1 MQAEVLFVGKQPE
14 LTGAS
19 GEPFHRRTLDQRTL
33 DQRTLDQWR
42 MKKMATSPAKD
53 VNVMSNNALVRP
65 SELEERIPLSSTAEA
80 TVLEGR
86 RQLEAVLNGEDERF
100 AVIVGPC
107 SIHDQSAALDYAERL
122 KPLADRLSD
131 RIMVVMRVYFEKP
144 RTTVGWKG
152 LIYDP
157 NLNDTYQ
164 IEDGLHR
171 ARQLL
176 MDLSE
181 AGLYS
186 ATEFL
191 DPIVPQYVA
200 DLVTWAA
207 IGARTTESQIHRQ
220 MASGLSMPVGFK
232 NGTDGDPQT
241 AVDALVAART
251 PQAFLGIDHDG
262 QASIVET
269 RGNEFCHLVMRG
281 GRSGTNFDA
290 RSISAAAEALR
301 KADAPTPIVVD
312 CSHGNSNKDHTR
324 QHIAF
329 RDVLAQRLEGN
340 PDLIGVMLES
350 NINAGAQKLGP
361 KPDEL
366 EYGVSITDSCIGWEE
381 TVELLDWAYD
391 RLG

>member
-1 MQAEVLFVGKQPE
+1 
-14 LTGAS
+14 
-19 GEPFHRRTLDQRTL
+19 
-33 DQRTLDQWR
+33 
-42 MKKMATSPAKD
+42 MAISPAKD
-53 VNVMSNNALVRP
+53 VNVMSNTALVRP
-65 SELEERIPLSSTAEA
+65 SDLEARIPLSAKAEE

-86 RQLEAVLNGEDERF
+86 WQLEAVLNGEDERF

-107 SIHDQSAALDYAERL
+107 SIHDQQAAVEYAERL
-122 KPLADRLSD
+122 KPLADKLSD
-131 RIMVVMRVYFEKP
+131 RILIVMRVYFEKP

-171 ARQLL
+171 ARRLL
-176 MDLSE
+176 ME
-181 AGLYS
+181 IAETGLYS

-191 DPIVPQYVA
+191 DPIVPQYVS

-207 IGARTTESQIHRQ
+207 IGARTTESQTHRQ

-241 AVDALVAART
+241 AVDALVAAGT

-269 RGNEFCHLVMRG
+269 RGNRNCHLVMRG

-290 RSISAAAEALR
+290 RSIAAAADALR
-301 KADAPTPIVVD
+301 KANAPSPIVVD

-329 RDVLAQRLEGN
+329 RDVLTQRIAGN
-340 PDLIGVMLES
+340 RDLMGVMLES
-350 NINAGAQKLGP
+350 NINAGAQKLGADP
-361 KPDEL
+361 AEL
-366 EYGVSITDSCIGWEE
+366 EYGVSITDSCIGWDE
-381 TVELLDWAYD
+381 TVDLLGWAYD
-391 RLG
+391 VVGAEMPVPAD

>member
-1 MQAEVLFVGKQPE
+1 
-14 LTGAS
+14 
-19 GEPFHRRTLDQRTL
+19 
-33 DQRTLDQWR
+33 
-42 MKKMATSPAKD
+42 MATLQAKD
-53 VNVMSNNALVRP
+53 VNVVSNNALIRP
-65 SELEERIPLSSTAEA
+65 SELEASIPLSSTAES

-86 RQLEAVLNGEDERF
+86 RQLEAVLNQEDDRF
-100 AVIVGPC
+100 VVMVGPC
-107 SIHDQSAALDYAERL
+107 SIHDHSAALDYAKRL
-122 KPLADRLSD
+122 KPLAEQVSE
-131 RIMVVMRVYFEKP
+131 RIMIVMRVYFEKP

-157 NLNDTYQ
+157 NLNDTYE

-171 ARQLL
+171 ARHLL
-176 MDLSE
+176 MEISE

-191 DPIVPQYVA
+191 DPIVPQYVS

-207 IGARTTESQIHRQ
+207 IGARTTESQTHRQ

-269 RGNEFCHLVMRG
+269 KGNQNCHLVMRG

-290 RSISAAAEALR
+290 RSIAVAADALR
-301 KADAPTPIVVD
+301 KADAPSNIVVD

-329 RDVLAQRLEGN
+329 EDVLSQRINGN
-340 PDLIGVMLES
+340 ANLVGVMVES
-350 NINAGAQKLGP
+350 NINPGAQKLGSDP
-361 KPDEL
+361 STL
-366 EYGVSITDSCIGWEE
+366 EYGVSITDACIGWEE
-381 TVELLDWAYD
+381 TVNLLEWAYEE
-391 RLG
+391 LG

>member
-1 MQAEVLFVGKQPE
+1 
-14 LTGAS
+14 
-19 GEPFHRRTLDQRTL
+19 
-33 DQRTLDQWR
+33 
-42 MKKMATSPAKD
+42 MAISPAKD
-53 VNVMSNNALVRP
+53 VNVVSNNALIRP
-65 SELEERIPLSSTAEA
+65 SELEARIPLSSAAES

-86 RQLEAVLNGEDERF
+86 RQLEAVLNGEDDRF

-107 SIHDQSAALDYAERL
+107 SIHDRSVAIDYAARL

-131 RIMVVMRVYFEKP
+131 RILIVMRVYFEKP

-157 NLNDTYQ
+157 NLNDSYQ

-176 MDLSE
+176 MEISE
-181 AGLYS
+181 AGLPS

-191 DPIVPQYVA
+191 DPIVPQYVS

-241 AVDALVAART
+241 AIDALVAART

-269 RGNEFCHLVMRG
+269 AGNDNCHLVMRG
-281 GRSGTNFDA
+281 GRSGTNYDA
-290 RSISAAAEALR
+290 RSISVAQDALR
-301 KADAPTPIVVD
+301 KADAPLNVVVD

-324 QHIAF
+324 QHIVLE
-329 RDVLAQRLEGN
+329 DVVAQRIGGN
-340 PDLIGVMLES
+340 EKLIGVMLES
-350 NINAGAQKLGP
+350 NIHPGAQKLGADP
-361 KPDEL
+361 SEL
-366 EYGVSITDSCIGWEE
+366 EYGISITDSCIGWDE
-381 TVELLDWAYD
+381 TVDLLERAYD
-391 RLG
+391 KLGR

>member
-1 MQAEVLFVGKQPE
+1 
-14 LTGAS
+14 
-19 GEPFHRRTLDQRTL
+19 
-33 DQRTLDQWR
+33 
-42 MKKMATSPAKD
+42 MATLQAKD
-53 VNVMSNNALVRP
+53 VNVVSNNALIRP
-65 SELEERIPLSSTAEA
+65 SELEASIPLSPAAES

-86 RQLEAVLNGEDERF
+86 RELEAVLNHEDDRF
-100 AVIVGPC
+100 VVMVGPC
-107 SIHDQSAALDYAERL
+107 SIHDHSAALDYAKRL
-122 KPLADRLSD
+122 QPLAEQVSD

-157 NLNDTYQ
+157 NLNDTYA

-171 ARQLL
+171 ARRLL
-176 MDLSE
+176 MELSE

-191 DPIVPQYVA
+191 DPIVPQYVS

-207 IGARTTESQIHRQ
+207 IGARTTESQTHRQ

-269 RGNEFCHLVMRG
+269 KGNRNCHLVMRG

-290 RSISAAAEALR
+290 RSIAIASDALR
-301 KADAPTPIVVD
+301 KAEAPSNIVVD

-329 RDVLAQRLEGN
+329 EDVLAQRVGGN
-340 PDLIGVMLES
+340 ANLVGVMLES
-350 NINAGAQKLGP
+350 NINAGAQKLGSDP
-361 KPDEL
+361 STL
-366 EYGVSITDSCIGWEE
+366 EYGVSITDSCIGWDE
-381 TVELLDWAYD
+381 TVNLLEWAYD
-391 RLG
+391 ELG

>member
-1 MQAEVLFVGKQPE
+1 
-14 LTGAS
+14 
-19 GEPFHRRTLDQRTL
+19 
-33 DQRTLDQWR
+33 
-42 MKKMATSPAKD
+42 MATLQAKD
-53 VNVMSNNALVRP
+53 VNVVSNNALIRP
-65 SELEERIPLSSTAEA
+65 SELEASIPLSSAAES

-86 RQLEAVLNGEDERF
+86 RQLEAVLNHEDDRF
-100 AVIVGPC
+100 VVMVGPC
-107 SIHDQSAALDYAERL
+107 SIHDHSAALDYAKRL
-122 KPLADRLSD
+122 KPLAEQVSE

-157 NLNDTYQ
+157 NLNDTYE

-171 ARQLL
+171 ARRLL
-176 MDLSE
+176 MELSE

-191 DPIVPQYVA
+191 DPIAPQYFA

-207 IGARTTESQIHRQ
+207 IGARTTESQTHRQ

-269 RGNEFCHLVMRG
+269 KGNRNCHLVMRG

-290 RSISAAAEALR
+290 RSIAVAAEALR
-301 KADAPTPIVVD
+301 KADAPSNIVVD

-324 QHIAF
+324 QRIAF
-329 RDVLAQRLEGN
+329 EDVLAQRVGGN
-340 PDLIGVMLES
+340 PDLVGVMLES
-350 NINAGAQKLGP
+350 NINPGAQKLGSDP
-361 KPDEL
+361 STL
-366 EYGVSITDSCIGWEE
+366 EYGVSITDACIGWDE
-381 TVELLDWAYD
+381 TVNLLEWAYD
-391 RLG
+391 ELG

>member
-1 MQAEVLFVGKQPE
+1 
-14 LTGAS
+14 
-19 GEPFHRRTLDQRTL
+19 
-33 DQRTLDQWR
+33 
-42 MKKMATSPAKD
+42 MAISPAKD
-53 VNVMSNNALVRP
+53 VNVMSNNALIKP
-65 SELEERIPLSSTAEA
+65 SDLEARIPLTSKAEEV
-80 TVLEGR
+80 VLDTR
-86 RQLEAVLNGEDERF
+86 RQLENVLNGEDERF

-107 SIHDQSAALDYAERL
+107 SIHDRSVAIDYAERL
-122 KPLADRLSD
+122 KPLADKLAD
-131 RIMVVMRVYFEKP
+131 RIMIVMRVYFEKP

-157 NLNDTYQ
+157 NLNDSYQ
-164 IEDGLHR
+164 IEDGLHS
-171 ARQLL
+171 ARQILL
-176 MDLSE
+176 EIAETGLS
-181 AGLYS
+181 S

-251 PQAFLGIDHDG
+251 PQAFLGIGHDG

-269 RGNEFCHLVMRG
+269 RGNPNCHLVLRG
-281 GRSGTNFDA
+281 GRSGTNYDS
-290 RSISAAAEALR
+290 RSIAAASDALR
-301 KADAPTPIVVD
+301 KSGAPAPILVD

-329 RDVLAQRLEGN
+329 RDVMQQRLAGN
-340 PDLIGVMLES
+340 SDLIGVMLES
-350 NINAGAQKLGP
+350 NINAGAQKLGADP
-361 KPDEL
+361 SDL
-366 EYGVSITDSCIGWEE
+366 EYGISITDSCIGWDE
-381 TVELLDWAYD
+381 TVDLLEWAYET
-391 RLG
+391 LGSEVAVPAD

>member
-1 MQAEVLFVGKQPE
+1 MV
-14 LTGAS
+14 S
-19 GEPFHRRTLDQRTL
+19 
-33 DQRTLDQWR
+33 
-42 MKKMATSPAKD
+42 SPAKD
-53 VNVMSNNALVRP
+53 VNVMSNNALIRP
-65 SELEERIPLSSTAEA
+65 SELEARIPLTAKAEA
-80 TVLEGR
+80 SVLAGR
-86 RQLEAVLNGEDERF
+86 QQLEAVLNGEDERF

-107 SIHDQSAALDYAERL
+107 SIHDNRGALDYAARL
-122 KPLADRLSD
+122 KPLAEQLSERLL
-131 RIMVVMRVYFEKP
+131 VVMRVYFEKP

-176 MDLSE
+176 LE
-181 AGLYS
+181 VAETGLHS

-191 DPIVPQYVA
+191 DPIVPQYLS

-207 IGARTTESQIHRQ
+207 IGARTTESQTHRQ

-241 AVDALVAART
+241 AVDALVAAST
-251 PQAFLGIDHDG
+251 PQAFLGIDHQG

-269 RGNEFCHLVMRG
+269 RGNNNCHLVMRG
-281 GRSGTNFDA
+281 GRSGTNFDS
-290 RSISAAAEALR
+290 RSIATAQEALR
-301 KADAPTPIVVD
+301 KSNVPPRIVVD

-329 RDVLAQRLEGN
+329 EDVISQRLAGN
-340 PDLIGVMLES
+340 SDLLGVMLES
-350 NINAGAQKLGP
+350 NINPGAQKLAEDP
-361 KPDEL
+361 SSL
-366 EYGVSITDSCIGWEE
+366 EYGVSITDSCIGWDE
-381 TVELLDWAYD
+381 TVKLLEWAYEE
-391 RLG
+391 LG

>member
-1 MQAEVLFVGKQPE
+1 MI
-14 LTGAS
+14 
-19 GEPFHRRTLDQRTL
+19 
-33 DQRTLDQWR
+33 
-42 MKKMATSPAKD
+42 MAASPAKD
-53 VNVMSNNALVRP
+53 VNVMSNNALIRP
-65 SELEERIPLSSTAEA
+65 SELEARIPLSPAAEA
-80 TVLEGR
+80 TVLDGR
-86 RQLEAVLNGEDERF
+86 RQLEAILNGADHRF

-107 SIHDQSAALDYAERL
+107 SIHDQPAALDYAARL
-122 KPLADRLSD
+122 KPLTQQLSD
-131 RIMVVMRVYFEKP
+131 RMLVVMRVYFEKP

-171 ARQLL
+171 ARRLL
-176 MDLSE
+176 MAIAE
-181 AGLYS
+181 TGLYS

-191 DPIVPQYVA
+191 DPIVPQYVS

-207 IGARTTESQIHRQ
+207 IGARTTESQTHRQ

-251 PQAFLGIDHDG
+251 PQAFLGIDHEG

-269 RGNEFCHLVMRG
+269 RGNPHCHLVMRG
-281 GRSGTNFDA
+281 GRSGTNYDV
-290 RSISAAAEALR
+290 RSIAQAQAALR
-301 KADAPTPIVVD
+301 KAEAPASIVVD

-329 RDVLAQRLEGN
+329 EDVVSQRTAGGN
-340 PDLIGVMLES
+340 DNLIGVMLES
-350 NINAGAQKLGP
+350 NINPGAQKLGP
-361 KPDEL
+361 QPETL
-366 EYGVSITDSCIGWEE
+366 AYGVSITDSCIGWDE
-381 TVELLDWAYD
+381 TVRLLEWAYEE
-391 RLG
+391 LA

>member
-1 MQAEVLFVGKQPE
+1 
-14 LTGAS
+14 
-19 GEPFHRRTLDQRTL
+19 
-33 DQRTLDQWR
+33 
-42 MKKMATSPAKD
+42 MAISPTKD
-53 VNVMSNNALVRP
+53 VNVMSNNALIKP
-65 SELEERIPLSSTAEA
+65 SELEARIPLTATAEKV
-80 TVLEGR
+80 VLDSR

-107 SIHDQSAALDYAERL
+107 SIHDQSGALDYAARL

-131 RIMVVMRVYFEKP
+131 RIMIVMRVYFEKP

-157 NLNDTYQ
+157 NLDDTYQ

-171 ARQLL
+171 ARKLL
-176 MDLSE
+176 MEIAETGLS
-181 AGLYS
+181 S

-191 DPIVPQYVA
+191 DPIVPQYVS

-241 AVDALVAART
+241 AVDSLVAAST

-269 RGNEFCHLVMRG
+269 RGNRHCHLVMRG

-290 RSISAAAEALR
+290 RSIGAAAEALR
-301 KADAPTPIVVD
+301 KAAAPAPIVVD

-329 RDVLAQRLEGN
+329 RDVLQQRLAGN
-340 PDLIGVMLES
+340 SDLIGVMLES
-350 NINAGAQKLGP
+350 NINAGAQKLGADP
-361 KPDEL
+361 SDL
-366 EYGVSITDSCIGWEE
+366 EYGISITDSCIGWDE
-381 TVELLDWAYD
+381 TVDLLEWAYEAIGSD
-391 RLG
+391 VAVPAD

>member
-1 MQAEVLFVGKQPE
+1 ME
-14 LTGAS
+14 
-19 GEPFHRRTLDQRTL
+19 
-33 DQRTLDQWR
+33 
-42 MKKMATSPAKD
+42 
-53 VNVMSNNALVRP
+53 
-65 SELEERIPLSSTAEA
+65 
-80 TVLEGR
+80 
-86 RQLEAVLNGEDERF
+86 
-100 AVIVGPC
+100 
-107 SIHDQSAALDYAERL
+107 
-122 KPLADRLSD
+122 
-131 RIMVVMRVYFEKP
+131 
-144 RTTVGWKG
+144 G

-171 ARQLL
+171 ARTMLL
-176 MDLSE
+176 EIAE

-191 DPIVPQYVA
+191 DPIVPQYLS

-207 IGARTTESQIHRQ
+207 IGARTTESQTHRQ

-269 RGNEFCHLVMRG
+269 RGNDNCHLVMRG

-290 RSISAAAEALR
+290 RSIATAQEALR
-301 KADAPTPIVVD
+301 KAQLPQNIVVD

-329 RDVLAQRLEGN
+329 EDVLAQRIGGN
-340 PDLIGVMLES
+340 RDILGVMLES
-350 NINAGAQKLGP
+350 NINAGAQNWVRTPQSWNTASLSPIPASAGTK
-361 KPDEL
+361 
-366 EYGVSITDSCIGWEE
+366 
-381 TVELLDWAYD
+381 
-391 RLG
+391 R

>member
-1 MQAEVLFVGKQPE
+1 
-14 LTGAS
+14 
-19 GEPFHRRTLDQRTL
+19 
-33 DQRTLDQWR
+33 
-42 MKKMATSPAKD
+42 MKKMAISPAKD
-53 VNVMSNNALVRP
+53 VNVTSNNALIRP

-171 ARQLL
+171 ARKLL

-241 AVDALVAART
+241 AVDALVAAGT

-269 RGNEFCHLVMRG
+269 RGNRNCHLVMRG
-281 GRSGTNFDA
+281 GRSGTNFDS

-301 KADAPTPIVVD
+301 KADAPAPIVVD

-329 RDVLAQRLEGN
+329 RDVLGQRLEGN

-361 KPDEL
+361 NPAEL
-366 EYGVSITDSCIGWEE
+366 EYGVSITDSCISWEE

>member
-1 MQAEVLFVGKQPE
+1 MV
-14 LTGAS
+14 S
-19 GEPFHRRTLDQRTL
+19 
-33 DQRTLDQWR
+33 
-42 MKKMATSPAKD
+42 SPAKD
-53 VNVMSNNALVRP
+53 VNVTSNNALIRP
-65 SELEERIPLSSTAEA
+65 SELEKRIPLSPQAEA
-80 TVLEGR
+80 TVLDGR
-86 RQLEAVLNGEDERF
+86 RQLESVLSGEDDRF

-107 SIHDQSAALDYAERL
+107 SIHDQPAALDYAARL
-122 KPLADRLSD
+122 KPLAEQVSDRLL
-131 RIMVVMRVYFEKP
+131 IVMRVYFEKP

-176 MDLSE
+176 MEIAE

-191 DPIVPQYVA
+191 DPIVPQYVS

-207 IGARTTESQIHRQ
+207 IGARTTESQTHRQ

-241 AVDALVAART
+241 AVDALVAAGT

-262 QASIVET
+262 QASVVET
-269 RGNEFCHLVMRG
+269 RGNKNCHLVMRG
-281 GRSGTNFDA
+281 GRSGTNYDA
-290 RSISAAAEALR
+290 RSIATAQEALR
-301 KADAPTPIVVD
+301 KSQLTPHIVVD

-329 RDVLAQRLEGN
+329 QDVIGQRIEGN
-340 PDLIGVMLES
+340 EHILGVMLES
-350 NINAGAQKLGP
+350 NINSGAQKLGSNP
-361 KPDEL
+361 GDL
-366 EYGVSITDSCIGWEE
+366 EYGVSITDSCIGWDE
-381 TVELLDWAYD
+381 TVNLLSWAYD
-391 RLG
+391 NLPV

>member
-1 MQAEVLFVGKQPE
+1 MI
-14 LTGAS
+14 
-19 GEPFHRRTLDQRTL
+19 
-33 DQRTLDQWR
+33 
-42 MKKMATSPAKD
+42 MAASPAKD
-53 VNVMSNNALVRP
+53 VNVMSNNALIRP
-65 SELEERIPLSSTAEA
+65 SELEARIPLSPAAEA

-86 RQLEAVLNGEDERF
+86 RQLEAVLTGADPRF

-107 SIHDQSAALDYAERL
+107 SIHDQPAALDYAARL
-122 KPLADRLSD
+122 KPLAEQLRDRML
-131 RIMVVMRVYFEKP
+131 VVMRVYFEKP

-171 ARQLL
+171 ARRLL
-176 MDLSE
+176 MALAE
-181 AGLYS
+181 TGLYS

-191 DPIVPQYVA
+191 DPIVPQYVS

-207 IGARTTESQIHRQ
+207 IGARTTESQTHRQ

-269 RGNEFCHLVMRG
+269 RGNPHCHLVMRG
-281 GRSGTNFDA
+281 GRSGTNYDA
-290 RSISAAAEALR
+290 RSIAQAQAALR
-301 KADAPTPIVVD
+301 KADAPASIVVD

-329 RDVLAQRLEGN
+329 EDVISQRTAGGN
-340 PDLIGVMLES
+340 DDLIGVMLES
-350 NINAGAQKLGP
+350 NINPGAQKLGP
-361 KPDEL
+361 QPETL
-366 EYGVSITDSCIGWEE
+366 QYGVSITDSCIGWDE
-381 TVELLDWAYD
+381 TVRLLQWAYEE
-391 RLG
+391 LA

>member
-1 MQAEVLFVGKQPE
+1 MV
-14 LTGAS
+14 S
-19 GEPFHRRTLDQRTL
+19 
-33 DQRTLDQWR
+33 
-42 MKKMATSPAKD
+42 SPAKD
-53 VNVMSNNALVRP
+53 VNVTSNNALIRP
-65 SELEERIPLSSTAEA
+65 SELEARIPLTQKAEA
-80 TVLEGR
+80 SVLEGR
-86 RQLEAVLNGEDERF
+86 RQLESVLTGEDDRF

-107 SIHDQSAALDYAERL
+107 SIHDRQGALDYAKRL
-122 KPLADRLSD
+122 KPLAEQLSERLL
-131 RIMVVMRVYFEKP
+131 VVMRVYFEKP

-171 ARQLL
+171 ARTMLL
-176 MDLSE
+176 EIAE

-191 DPIVPQYVA
+191 DPIVPQYLS

-207 IGARTTESQIHRQ
+207 IGARTTESQTHRQ

-251 PQAFLGIDHDG
+251 PQAFLGIDHNG

-269 RGNEFCHLVMRG
+269 RGNDNCHLVMRG

-290 RSISAAAEALR
+290 RSIATAQEALR
-301 KADAPTPIVVD
+301 KAQLPQNIVVD

-329 RDVLAQRLEGN
+329 EDVLAQRIGGN
-340 PDLIGVMLES
+340 RDILGVMLES
-350 NINAGAQKLGP
+350 NINAGAQKLGEDP
-361 KPDEL
+361 AEL
-366 EYGVSITDSCIGWEE
+366 EYGISITDSCIGWDE
-381 TVELLDWAYD
+381 TVNLLEWAYEQT
-391 RLG
+391 G

>member
-1 MQAEVLFVGKQPE
+1 MV
-14 LTGAS
+14 S
-19 GEPFHRRTLDQRTL
+19 
-33 DQRTLDQWR
+33 
-42 MKKMATSPAKD
+42 SPAKD
-53 VNVMSNNALVRP
+53 VNVMSNNALIRP
-65 SELEERIPLSSTAEA
+65 SELEARIPLTARAEA
-80 TVLEGR
+80 SVLAGR
-86 RQLEAVLNGEDERF
+86 QQLEAVLNGADERF

-107 SIHDQSAALDYAERL
+107 SIHDNRGALDYAARL
-122 KPLADRLSD
+122 KPLADRLSE
-131 RIMVVMRVYFEKP
+131 RLLVVMRVYFEKP

-176 MDLSE
+176 LE
-181 AGLYS
+181 VAETGLYS

-191 DPIVPQYVA
+191 DPIVPQYLS

-207 IGARTTESQIHRQ
+207 IGARTTESQTHRQ

-241 AVDALVAART
+241 AVDALVAAST
-251 PQAFLGIDHDG
+251 PQAFLGIDHQG

-269 RGNEFCHLVMRG
+269 RGNDNCHLVMRG
-281 GRSGTNFDA
+281 GRSGTNFDS
-290 RSISAAAEALR
+290 RSIATAQEALR
-301 KADAPTPIVVD
+301 KSSVPPRIVVD

-329 RDVLAQRLEGN
+329 EDVIAQRLAGN
-340 PDLIGVMLES
+340 SDLLGVMLES
-350 NINAGAQKLGP
+350 NINPGAQKLAEDP
-361 KPDEL
+361 SVL
-366 EYGVSITDSCIGWEE
+366 EYGVSITDSCIGWDE
-381 TVELLDWAYD
+381 TVKLLEWAYEE
-391 RLG
+391 LG

>member
-1 MQAEVLFVGKQPE
+1 
-14 LTGAS
+14 
-19 GEPFHRRTLDQRTL
+19 
-33 DQRTLDQWR
+33 
-42 MKKMATSPAKD
+42 MATSPAKD
-53 VNVMSNNALVRP
+53 VNVMSNNALIRP
-65 SELEERIPLSSTAEA
+65 SELESRIPLTSAAES

-86 RQLEAVLNGEDERF
+86 RQLEAVLNGADERF

-122 KPLADRLSD
+122 KPLADRLSE
-131 RIMVVMRVYFEKP
+131 RILIVMRVYFEKP

-164 IEDGLHR
+164 IEDGLHH
-171 ARQLL
+171 ARRLL
-176 MDLSE
+176 LEIAE

-191 DPIVPQYVA
+191 DPIVPQYVS

-207 IGARTTESQIHRQ
+207 IGARTTESQTHRQ

-241 AVDALVAART
+241 AVDALVAAST

-262 QASIVET
+262 QASVVET
-269 RGNEFCHLVMRG
+269 RGNPNCHLVMRG

-290 RSISAAAEALR
+290 RSIAAAAAALR
-301 KADAPTPIVVD
+301 KAAAPAPIVVD

-324 QHIAF
+324 QRIAF
-329 RDVLAQRLEGN
+329 TDVVRAAHHRQRE
-340 PDLIGVMLES
+340 PHRR
-350 NINAGAQKLGP
+350 NAGKQHQRRRP
-361 KPDEL
+361 
-366 EYGVSITDSCIGWEE
+366 E
-381 TVELLDWAYD
+381 TRPGSRRAALRHLHHRLLH
-391 RLG
+391 RLGGNGGPSGMGLRPAGPRGRSAGQLD

>member
-1 MQAEVLFVGKQPE
+1 
-14 LTGAS
+14 
-19 GEPFHRRTLDQRTL
+19 
-33 DQRTLDQWR
+33 
-42 MKKMATSPAKD
+42 MATLQAKD
-53 VNVMSNNALVRP
+53 VNVVSNNALIRP
-65 SELEERIPLSSTAEA
+65 SELEASIPLSPAAES

-86 RQLEAVLNGEDERF
+86 RQLEAVLNHEDERF
-100 AVIVGPC
+100 AIIVGPC
-107 SIHDQSAALDYAERL
+107 SIHDHSAALDYARRL
-122 KPLADRLSD
+122 KPLAEQVSD

-157 NLNDTYQ
+157 NLNDSYE

-171 ARQLL
+171 ARRLL
-176 MDLSE
+176 MELSE

-191 DPIVPQYVA
+191 DPIAPQYFA

-207 IGARTTESQIHRQ
+207 IGARTTESQTHRQ

-269 RGNEFCHLVMRG
+269 KGNPNCHLVMRG
-281 GRSGTNFDA
+281 GRSGTNYDA
-290 RSISAAAEALR
+290 RSIAVAADALR
-301 KADAPTPIVVD
+301 KAEVPSNIVVD

-324 QHIAF
+324 QRIAF
-329 RDVLAQRLEGN
+329 EDVVAQRIGGN
-340 PDLIGVMLES
+340 ADLIGVMLES
-350 NINAGAQKLGP
+350 NINPGTQKLGSDP
-361 KPDEL
+361 SAL
-366 EYGVSITDSCIGWEE
+366 EYGVSITDACIGWDE
-381 TVELLDWAYD
+381 TVNLLEWAYD
-391 RLG
+391 ELG

>member
-1 MQAEVLFVGKQPE
+1 MV
-14 LTGAS
+14 S
-19 GEPFHRRTLDQRTL
+19 
-33 DQRTLDQWR
+33 
-42 MKKMATSPAKD
+42 SPAKD
-53 VNVMSNNALVRP
+53 VNVMSNNALIRP
-65 SELEERIPLSSTAEA
+65 SELEARIPLTAKAEA
-80 TVLEGR
+80 SVLAGR
-86 RQLEAVLNGEDERF
+86 QQLGAVLNGEDERF

-107 SIHDQSAALDYAERL
+107 SIHDNRGALDYAARL
-122 KPLADRLSD
+122 KPLADQLSERLL
-131 RIMVVMRVYFEKP
+131 VVMRVYFEKP

-176 MDLSE
+176 LE
-181 AGLYS
+181 VAETGLYS

-191 DPIVPQYVA
+191 DPIVPQYLS

-207 IGARTTESQIHRQ
+207 IGARTTESQTHRQ

-241 AVDALVAART
+241 AVDALVAAST
-251 PQAFLGIDHDG
+251 PQAFLGIDHQG

-269 RGNEFCHLVMRG
+269 RGNNNCHLVMRG
-281 GRSGTNFDA
+281 GRSGTNFDS
-290 RSISAAAEALR
+290 RSIATAQEALR
-301 KADAPTPIVVD
+301 KSNVPPRIVVD

-329 RDVLAQRLEGN
+329 EDVISQRLAGN
-340 PDLIGVMLES
+340 SDLLGVMLES
-350 NINAGAQKLGP
+350 NINPGAQKLAEDP
-361 KPDEL
+361 SLL
-366 EYGVSITDSCIGWEE
+366 EYGVSITDSCIGWDE
-381 TVELLDWAYD
+381 TVQLLERAYEA
-391 RLG
+391 LG

>member
-1 MQAEVLFVGKQPE
+1 MV
-14 LTGAS
+14 S
-19 GEPFHRRTLDQRTL
+19 
-33 DQRTLDQWR
+33 
-42 MKKMATSPAKD
+42 SPAKD
-53 VNVMSNNALVRP
+53 VNVMSNNALIRP
-65 SELEERIPLSSTAEA
+65 SELEARIPLTAKAEA
-80 TVLEGR
+80 SVLAGR
-86 RQLEAVLNGEDERF
+86 QQLEAVLNGEDERF

-107 SIHDQSAALDYAERL
+107 SIHDNQGALDYAERL
-122 KPLADRLSD
+122 KPLADQLSERLL
-131 RIMVVMRVYFEKP
+131 VVMRVYFEKP

-176 MDLSE
+176 LE
-181 AGLYS
+181 VAETGLYS

-191 DPIVPQYVA
+191 DPIVPQYLS

-207 IGARTTESQIHRQ
+207 IGARTTESQTHRQ

-241 AVDALVAART
+241 AVDALVAAST
-251 PQAFLGIDHDG
+251 PQAFLGIDHQG

-269 RGNEFCHLVMRG
+269 RGNNNCHLVMRG

-290 RSISAAAEALR
+290 RSISTAQEALR
-301 KADAPTPIVVD
+301 KSNVAPRIVVD

-329 RDVLAQRLEGN
+329 EDVISQRLAGN
-340 PDLIGVMLES
+340 SDLLGVMLES
-350 NINAGAQKLGP
+350 NINPGAQKLAEDP
-361 KPDEL
+361 SSL
-366 EYGVSITDSCIGWEE
+366 EYGVSITDSCIGWDE
-381 TVELLDWAYD
+381 TVQLLEWAYEE
-391 RLG
+391 LG